1 MAAQALPPVTRSV
14 AVPIGPES
22 AFALFTQQMDHWWP
36 LQTHSIAADSHGGSL
51 QSLGLVLEEHV
62 GGRLYERLSDGSE
75 GDWGRV
81 LEWDPPRHLALSWRP
96 NLTDGPVTRIDVTF
110 TGGADG
116 TLVELVHTGWEAL
129 GERAEAAHGGY
140 DQGWP
145 GVLELYRA
153 HTTAL

>member
-1 MAAQALPPVTRSV
+1 MTVDAFSPVTRSV
-14 AVPIGPES
+14 TVPIGPAP
-22 AFALFTQQMDHWWP
+22 AFVLFTQQMEHWWP
-36 LQTHSIAADSHGGSL
+36 LETHSIAADSHGGRL
-51 QSLGLVLEEHV
+51 QSLGLVLEERV
-62 GGRLYERLSDGSE
+62 GGRLYEQLSDGSE

-81 LEWDPPRHLALSWRP
+81 LEWDPPRHLALSWKP
-96 NLTDGPVTRIDVTF
+96 NLVEGPFTRLDVTF
-110 TGGADG
+110 TASGDG

-129 GERAEAAHGGY
+129 GRRAETARSGY